1 MYFSFKYVNTSSWW
15 STENGTLL
23 RSVCRSAEDVMWC
36 VCLSGVPAC
45 LTAWTPSVCRWT
57 TGWRLWRRSAA
68 RARGETP
75 AVRTRWRAPSGRCR
89 SAVCQEEE
97 PASRSSTLWPWPWSP
112 KRRTRKVTGTTF
124 QAHTPTTNSD
134 TWTALLAYLCDH
146 HKSLVGAVERKL
158 LHKLQII
165 QNELT
170 HKNKYGISTRYTII
184 SLKII

>member
-1 MYFSFKYVNTSSWW
+1 MYFSFKYVNASSWW
-15 STENGTLL
+15 SKWSSTLKTAHSCGL
-23 RSVCRSAEDVMWC
+23 YVEVQKMWC
-36 VCLSGVPAC
+36 DVSVSGVPAC
-45 LTAWTPSVCRWT
+45 LTAWTPSVCRWI

-97 PASRSSTLWPWPWSP
+97 PASRTSTLWPWPWSP

-134 TWTALLAYLCDH
+134 TWTAPLAYLCDH
-146 HKSLVGAVERKL
+146 HKSLVVELKL
-158 LHKLQII
+158 LHKLQRI
-165 QNELT
+165 Q
-170 HKNKYGISTRYTII
+170 K
-184 SLKII
+184 